1 MIKRLI
7 FSIIMILLVIA
18 VTGVFL
24 VSCAKKEKPG
34 EAGASN
40 AGVKT
45 NTTAPLPT
53 QERLL
58 EENTG
63 AWKNIEK
70 DLRERNLD
78 KAEKNLKEAL
88 RKEPDALNYRMG
100 LAQVETLRGN
110 FEEAR
115 ENLSYMARQNL
126 PIDKKAILVS
136 SLSEAGETDQAVTI
150 ARKMLAG
157 GEPVFI
163 PLYLAYAEAFAKK
176 YFLEVQ
182 TSGKSD
188 PLYLEEADQVLK
200 KISKMNKEESGPF
213 LIRGFIAFMQGD
225 IPKAEQL
232 FKKYEGLTDV
242 RYETQSL
249 EGGVELRPLYT
260 MMGLCDLSRGDRAAA
275 ENHFTGAITIFD
287 KIKTPHYARLFMG
300 DEVLL
305 MAMNVYLGKRLSSQK
320 LEEAEKK
327 TRLVLTQSGIQVPP
341 GPDVRAFL
349 IKLVSLRE
357 KGDIMGAESLLNQ
370 FKQEL
375 SSSRV
380 PAMGYYGTYLALH
393 ARPFLETAIQVYMG
407 DFYAEKKMKEESRRA
422 YEEAL
427 KIEPW
432 NQIIREKLKLPV
444 KNA

>member
-1 MIKRLI
+1 MNKKLI
-7 FSIIMILLVIA
+7 FSIILVLLVIA

-34 EAGASN
+34 DAGASN
-40 AGVKT
+40 TAVKT
-45 NTTAPLPT
+45 DANPSIPP
-53 QERLL
+53 QDRLM

-63 AWKNIEK
+63 AVQKVER
-70 DLRERNLD
+70 DLRERNLAR
-78 KAEKNLKEAL
+78 AEKKLKEAL
-88 RKEPDALNYRMG
+88 RKEPDAMNYRIA

-136 SLSEAGETDQAVTI
+136 SLTEAGETDQAVAI
-150 ARKMLAG
+150 ARKMLAE

-163 PLYLAYAEAFAKK
+163 PLYLAYAEAFTKK

-188 PLYLEEADQVLK
+188 PLYLEEAEQVLK

-225 IPKAEQL
+225 IPTAEQML
-232 FKKYEGLTDV
+232 KKYAGMTDV
-242 RYETQSL
+242 HYETQSL

-275 ENHFTGAITIFD
+275 ENHFKAAITILD
-287 KIKTPHYARLFMG
+287 KTKTPHYAKLFMG

-305 MAMNVYLGKRLSSQK
+305 MAMDVYLGKRLASQK
-320 LEEAEKK
+320 LVEAEKK
-327 TRLVLTQSGIQVPP
+327 TRQVLTQSGIQIPP

-349 IKLVSLRE
+349 LKLVSLRE
-357 KGDIMGAESLLNQ
+357 KGDIRGAESLLNQ

-380 PAMGYYGTYLALH
+380 PAMGYFGTYLALH
-393 ARPFLETAIQVYMG
+393 ARPFLETALQVYMG
-407 DFYAEKKMKEESRRA
+407 DFYAENKMKEESRRA

-444 KNA
+444 KNV